1 MKKKSDSPKFILK
14 FALVPLALVA
24 GLTLSIIPPGI
35 AASTT
40 NATASNRV
48 TSVRPRTDAT
58 STTTS
63 TTSTTTTTT
72 VASATGDGLI
82 DAGPTRSQ
90 CLEPKLVGSG
100 LAAIHSA
107 VTKFDGITGTT
118 VTCISAYLNGAPS
131 WTAWEHPWITMP
143 QYGYT
148 SWVAQA
154 PQTRELILQV
164 DLIPSSLENAT
175 HPINW
180 ETSCAQGK
188 YRSRATVLGAS
199 LVAAGLQDSVIRLGA
214 EMNGEWEADFFG
226 TTTTESRMWTR
237 CFDSEVSGLRDAA
250 GEHFLIDWDVNACT
264 GAYPYSNFYPGNAYV
279 DILGLDF
286 YDRGCD
292 APSTPLTFA
301 QLSAEPYGL
310 NSFEAFAAAQN
321 KPMSLPEWGLMPSPN
336 GDDPAYIDGIGSAVA
351 THDFAFQAYF
361 DAQIQTGVWALS
373 SSTPLSLA
381 AYQKW
386 FGNS

>member
-250 GEHFLIDWDVNACT
+250 GEHFLIDWNPNACIPFAT
-264 GAYPYSNFYPGNAYV
+264 LYPGNAFV
-279 DILGLDF
+279 NIVGLDF
-286 YDRGCD
+286 FD
-292 APSTPLTFA
+292 ASCFAPDTKYSFA
-301 QLSAEPYGL
+301 QLARERAGL
-310 NSFEAFAAAQN
+310 LSFIAFSRSHH
-321 KPMSLPEWGLMPSPN
+321 KPMSFPEWGLAKSPS
-336 GDDPAYIDGIGSAVA
+336 GDDPQYIDGIGAA
-351 THDFAFQAYF
+351 FDNDDFAFESYF
-361 DAQIQTGVWALS
+361 DGPGTLRHRRY
-373 SSTPLSLA
+373 PPC
-381 AYQKW
+381 
-386 FGNS
+386 